1 MACSKCGVVHDE
13 DFPVCAAAYALPPPD
28 HEEIAATPVRPE
40 GEPSWRREVSQRL
53 ESYRARRGRY
63 RFGGVHSALQ
73 DDSQTLLTFNSA
85 NGNGPSTHTLVEEG
99 AAERPPAADQ
109 EEMEEYTVRR
119 AALRIASRPRRAERV
134 EITVSQPQFDFS
146 AGEVPNPRPQNDKR
160 PVADLRERRRAG
172 LFDAIVIGAT
182 WAGFFLAYHMT
193 GGEFPLTRYGL
204 EVYAATAYLVYAVY
218 FVLFTVYAGTTPG
231 MLLRGLAV
239 VGFDGQPPSAR
250 ASLWR
255 SFGYLLGAAAGFLG
269 FLWACWDDEHL
280 TWQDRVSG
288 TYITAATEEDSAEES
303 AVENSGERL
312 IAGTL
317 LS

>member
-1 MACSKCGVVHDE
+1 MTCTKCGIVHDE
-13 DFPVCAAAYALPPPD
+13 DSALCGAAAPLPSPPPD
-28 HEEIAATPVRPE
+28 DLAPAGVRPE

-53 ESYRARRGRY
+53 ESYRARRERY
-63 RFGGVHSALQ
+63 RPGGVHGALQ
-73 DDSQTLLTFNSA
+73 DDSQARLTLHSSNGHSTQALEEAVAAKQQPAGDAEEEHSA
-85 NGNGPSTHTLVEEG
+85 
-99 AAERPPAADQ
+99 RPAG
-109 EEMEEYTVRR
+109 
-119 AALRIASRPRRAERV
+119 LRVASRPRRNEPL
-134 EITVSQPQFDFS
+134 EILVSQPQFEFS
-146 AGEVPNPRPQNDKR
+146 SAEEHNEHPQDEKR

-172 LFDAIVIGAT
+172 FYDAVILGMT
-182 WAGFFLAYHMT
+182 CAGFFLAYRMT

-204 EVYAATAYLVYAVY
+204 AVYAVTAYLVYAVY

-231 MLLRGLAV
+231 MLLRGLEV

-280 TWQDRVSG
+280 TWQDRISG
-288 TYITAATEEDSAEES
+288 TYLTAAAEEAFDQES
-303 AVENSGERL
+303 PAEDAGKRL